1 MFDIM
6 RVNSFKQTASK
17 GGLSV
22 RTHRTRFWKTGGIAE
37 SHAGIVDANRAQPPP
52 PNSAAKHRKIALTIF
67 GLAIA
72 VCQAGTTIRARAAP
86 VQFLQICG
94 ESSSFII
101 PGTNT
106 CVDANQIV
114 ANQIGTARQASTAFT
129 GIAMSEALVAPFV
142 PDHANFA
149 VSIHE
154 ASFENKFAVGL
165 SGLLRLQGNLMLS
178 VGIAVGRDSGSVVT
192 GETTPSPTGQQ
203 SLVQT
208 WDQFYALGR
217 MGLTYSW

>member
-1 MFDIM
+1 M
-6 RVNSFKQTASK
+6 RSHQ
-17 GGLSV
+17 
-22 RTHRTRFWKTGGIAE
+22 TRFWKAGVIANART
-37 SHAGIVDANRAQPPP
+37 AGVVDANRATPPP
-52 PNSAAKHRKIALTIF
+52 PHRAAKDRKIALAIF
-67 GLAIA
+67 GLVVA
-72 VCQAGTTIRARAAP
+72 VCQAGTTIRGQAAP
-86 VQFLQICG
+86 VEFLQICG
-94 ESSSFII
+94 ETSSFII

-114 ANQIGTARQASTAFT
+114 ANQIGAARQASTAFT
-129 GIAMSEALVAPFV
+129 GIAMSEALVEPFV

-178 VGIAVGRDSGSVVT
+178 TGIAVGRDAGSVVS
-192 GETTPSPTGQQ
+192 GETTPSTTGQQ

-208 WDQFYALGR
+208 WDQFYVLGR
-217 MGLTYSW
+217 MGPTYSW

>member
-1 MFDIM
+1 
-6 RVNSFKQTASK
+6 
-17 GGLSV
+17 V
-22 RTHRTRFWKTGGIAE
+22 RTHRTRFRETGGIAE

-52 PNSAAKHRKIALTIF
+52 PNSGAKHRKIALTIF
-67 GLAIA
+67 GLAVA
-72 VCQAGTTIRARAAP
+72 VYQAGTTIQARAAP

-114 ANQIGTARQASTAFT
+114 ANQIGTARQASTAF
-129 GIAMSEALVAPFV
+129 
-142 PDHANFA
+142 
-149 VSIHE
+149 
-154 ASFENKFAVGL
+154 AVGL

-178 VGIAVGRDSGSVVT
+178 AGIAVGRDSGSVVT
-192 GETTPSPTGQQ
+192 GETTPSATGQQ